1 MNITTFLARPNAAST
16 GNLLSRLCT
25 VKRGKREKREEKKEK
40 DEDENEDEEE
50 KVEKSLGRTT
60 DERDDDDDDGG
71 IVLVVTN
78 VERAFNVAFANWNI
92 KSRL

>member
-1 MNITTFLARPNAAST
+1 M
-16 GNLLSRLCT
+16 LLQLVISSHGYAQW
-25 VKRGKREKREEKKEK
+25 KEEEKEK

-50 KVEKSLGRTT
+50 EVETSLGRTF

-71 IVLVVTN
+71 MVLVVTN